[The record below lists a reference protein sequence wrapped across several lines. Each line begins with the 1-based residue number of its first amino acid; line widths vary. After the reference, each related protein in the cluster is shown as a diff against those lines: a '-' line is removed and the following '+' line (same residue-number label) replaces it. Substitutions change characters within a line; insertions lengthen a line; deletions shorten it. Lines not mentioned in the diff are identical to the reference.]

1 MALDGIGGG
10 SPLERFQAIRDSA
23 KKKIETDIA
32 PKARGDIA
40 PKATGAGGQA
50 DLAELIR
57 RKQAQM
63 NGAGSAGGKMEVG
76 GGASSPASGNAAK
89 ASAER
94 IRPGLG
100 AANGA
105 FGAAVNGF
113 SGNAAP
119 AAAQGIPGPAG
130 YGRAGALQKQES
142 RPTLGRHVDFM
153 A

>member
-23 KKKIETDIA
+23 KKKIESNE
-32 PKARGDIA
+32 
-40 PKATGAGGQA
+40 GQA
-50 DLAELIR
+50 NLADLIK

-63 NGAGSAGGKMEVG
+63 NGAGGVGGKMEVG

-100 AANGA
+100 AAVQN
-105 FGAAVNGF
+105 
-113 SGNAAP
+113 SGGSASAGSP
-119 AAAQGIPGPAG
+119 GISGPAG

>member
-23 KKKIETDIA
+23 KKKIE
-32 PKARGDIA
+32 
-40 PKATGAGGQA
+40 GADGQA
-50 DLAELIR
+50 NLADLIK

-63 NGAGSAGGKMEVG
+63 NGANGVNGANGAGGKMEVG
-76 GGASSPASGNAAK
+76 GSASSPASGNAAK
-89 ASAER
+89 VPAER

-100 AANGA
+100 AAVQN
-105 FGAAVNGF
+105 FGGLASAG
-113 SGNAAP
+113 SQGHGP
-119 AAAQGIPGPAG
+119 LAQSIPGPTG

>member
-23 KKKIETDIA
+23 KKKIEGTD
-32 PKARGDIA
+32 
-40 PKATGAGGQA
+40 GQA
-50 DLAELIR
+50 NLADLIK

-63 NGAGSAGGKMEVG
+63 NGANGAGGKMEVG

-100 AANGA
+100 AAVQN
-105 FGAAVNGF
+105 V

-119 AAAQGIPGPAG
+119 AGAQGVTGPTG

>member
-23 KKKIETDIA
+23 KKKIETTD
-32 PKARGDIA
+32 
-40 PKATGAGGQA
+40 GQA
-50 DLAELIR
+50 NLADLIK
-57 RKQAQM
+57 RKQAQL
-63 NGAGSAGGKMEVG
+63 SGKMEVG

-105 FGAAVNGF
+105 FGAAVNNNP
-113 SGNAAP
+113 GNAVSAG
-119 AAAQGIPGPAG
+119 AQGIPGPSG

>member
-10 SPLERFQAIRDSA
+10 SPLERFQALRDSA
-23 KKKIETDIA
+23 KKKIETTD
-32 PKARGDIA
+32 
-40 PKATGAGGQA
+40 GQA
-50 DLAELIR
+50 NLADLIK
-57 RKQAQM
+57 RKQAQI
-63 NGAGSAGGKMEVG
+63 NGPGGASGKMEAG
-76 GGASSPASGNAAK
+76 GGASSPVSGNAAK

-100 AANGA
+100 AA
-105 FGAAVNGF
+105 VNNI
-113 SGNAAP
+113 SGNAAS
-119 AAAQGIPGPAG
+119 AASQANGPLANSIPGPTG

>member
-23 KKKIETDIA
+23 KKKIE
-32 PKARGDIA
+32 
-40 PKATGAGGQA
+40 GADGQA
-50 DLAELIR
+50 NLADLIK
-57 RKQAQM
+57 RKQAQLA
-63 NGAGSAGGKMEVG
+63 GAQGAGGKMEVG

-100 AANGA
+100 AAVQD
-105 FGAAVNGF
+105 FGSSASAG
-113 SGNAAP
+113 SR
-119 AAAQGIPGPAG
+119 GIPGPTG

>member
-23 KKKIETDIA
+23 KKKIETTD
-32 PKARGDIA
+32 
-40 PKATGAGGQA
+40 GQA
-50 DLAELIR
+50 NLADLIK

-63 NGAGSAGGKMEVG
+63 NGSGAAGGKMEVG

-89 ASAER
+89 APAER

-100 AANGA
+100 AA
-105 FGAAVNGF
+105 VNGNP
-113 SGNAAP
+113 GNAASS
-119 AAAQGIPGPAG
+119 AAQAISGPTG

>member
-23 KKKIETDIA
+23 KKKLEGA
-32 PKARGDIA
+32 AK
-40 PKATGAGGQA
+40 GAGGQA
-50 DLAELIR
+50 GLTDLINLKR
-57 RKQAQM
+57 TQL
-63 NGAGSAGGKMEVG
+63 NGLGGANGKMEAG
-76 GGASSPASGNAAK
+76 GGASSPVSGNAAK

-100 AANGA
+100 AAIRAFGAANGA
-105 FGAAVNGF
+105 FGAAVPN
-113 SGNAAP
+113 SGGSAS
-119 AAAQGIPGPAG
+119 AAAQALSGPTG

>member
-23 KKKIETDIA
+23 KKKIETTD
-32 PKARGDIA
+32 
-40 PKATGAGGQA
+40 GQA
-50 DLAELIR
+50 NLADLIK

-63 NGAGSAGGKMEVG
+63 NATGAAGGKMEAG

-105 FGAAVNGF
+105 QGAAVTNSAGGAASAGSQVI
-113 SGNAAP
+113 SGP
-119 AAAQGIPGPAG
+119 TG

>member
-23 KKKIETDIA
+23 KKKIETTD
-32 PKARGDIA
+32 
-40 PKATGAGGQA
+40 GQA
-50 DLAELIR
+50 NLADLIK
-57 RKQAQM
+57 RKQAQL
-63 NGAGSAGGKMEVG
+63 SGKMEVG

-105 FGAAVNGF
+105 FGATVPNL
-113 SGNAAP
+113 GNAAS
-119 AAAQGIPGPAG
+119 AAAQALSGPAG

>member
-23 KKKIETDIA
+23 KKKIETTD
-32 PKARGDIA
+32 
-40 PKATGAGGQA
+40 GQA
-50 DLAELIR
+50 NLADLIK

-63 NGAGSAGGKMEVG
+63 NGVSGAGGKMEVG

-100 AANGA
+100 AA
-105 FGAAVNGF
+105 VNGF
-113 SGNAAP
+113 SGNAAS
-119 AAAQGIPGPAG
+119 AAAQVIPGPAG

>member
-23 KKKIETDIA
+23 KKKIETTD
-32 PKARGDIA
+32 
-40 PKATGAGGQA
+40 GQA
-50 DLAELIR
+50 NLADLIK

-63 NGAGSAGGKMEVG
+63 NGAGGHSGKTEAG

-100 AANGA
+100 AANGVL
-105 FGAAVNGF
+105 GAAVRNILGDT
-113 SGNAAP
+113 A
-119 AAAQGIPGPAG
+119 PAG